1 MQGWNM
7 DEKLYGEIGNLIN
20 KAVEDKLKENNA
32 MLLEKMEKD
41 KNDIQSGLE
50 QMMSIISALVK
61 KN

>member
-1 MQGWNM
+1 M